1 MQRIETMSAITTPY
15 DHATTAGE
23 VVAGIDLFGRR
34 VIVTGAASGIG
45 VETARALAQT
55 GAQVT
60 LAVRDVAAGKRVAQD
75 IVTTIGSDGVDV
87 AHLDLADLASVD
99 AFTAAWD
106 GPLHVLV
113 NNAGVMAT
121 PEGATAQGWEL
132 QFGTNHMGHFALALG
147 LHDALAA
154 DGAARIVSV
163 SSSAHGNS
171 PVVFDDLFFER
182 RPYDP
187 SLSYGQSKTA
197 NVLFA
202 VEATRRWAG
211 EGITANALMP
221 GGIWTNLQRHWSA
234 EKRAEQEALAARAGD
249 GISMKTP
256 QQGAATSVLLATS
269 PVVEGIGGRYFAD
282 CNEAE
287 VVPEIHGISGVRDY
301 ALDPVA
307 ARRLWEVSLELLDAA
322 RTDAT

>member
-1 MQRIETMSAITTPY
+1 MSAITTPY

-23 VVAGIDLFGRR
+23 VVAGIDLSGRR

-45 VETARALAQT
+45 VETARALALT

-147 LHDALAA
+147 LRVVAPAVALWGPSVVARAVALARA
-154 DGAARIVSV
+154 SHAPRARPGGEKRGDPARRQPLHATVGATAGAIPAPTTAALTCGFAGPAHPSTAASTAIVLWAPVARPL
-163 SSSAHGNS
+163 GR
-171 PVVFDDLFFER
+171 LQ
-182 RPYDP
+182 RPAA
-187 SLSYGQSKTA
+187 TA
-197 NVLFA
+197 THSCTTGGEALHESRLA
-202 VEATRRWAG
+202 VERASVRHCSCPFRAAPRRF
-211 EGITANALMP
+211 ES
-221 GGIWTNLQRHWSA
+221 R
-234 EKRAEQEALAARAGD
+234 R
-249 GISMKTP
+249 
-256 QQGAATSVLLATS
+256 TS
-269 PVVEGIGGRYFAD
+269 PGRPAFSRLTSANRSAFAPA
-282 CNEAE
+282 CWW
-287 VVPEIHGISGVRDY
+287 P
-301 ALDPVA
+301 
-307 ARRLWEVSLELLDAA
+307 
-322 RTDAT
+322 